1 MKLSLI
7 KLSLIKLSLI
17 KLLWIGVLFFFISG
31 CSLFDGSSGQM
42 NKNAEQLAAE
52 GASSFMD
59 EDYTDAIKAYTDLKD
74 WYPFSKY
81 AILAELKIAD
91 AHFHLE
97 QYDEAIM
104 GYNSFEKMHPRNDA
118 VPYLINQIG
127 LCWFKQIDTI
137 DRDDTPAK
145 NALAQFQRLA
155 DQYPG
160 NEYGKDT
167 KENIKKCLDNIIDH
181 ELAVAN
187 FYYKTKEYKSAL
199 KRYEYIVEYFPGTE
213 QSKSALNKIPKC
225 TELANKTSEE

>member
-1 MKLSLI
+1 MK
-7 KLSLIKLSLI
+7 
-17 KLLWIGVLFFFISG
+17 KLLLIGLLFLFVSVFCISG

-52 GASSFMD
+52 GASSFMN
-59 EDYTDAIKAYTDLKD
+59 EDYKDAIKAYTDLKD

-104 GYNSFEKMHPRNDA
+104 GYNAFEKMHPRNDA
-118 VPYLINQIG
+118 VPYVINQIG
-127 LCWFKQIDTI
+127 MCWFKQINTI

-145 NALAQFQRLA
+145 NALAQFQRLLE
-155 DQYPG
+155 QYPG
-160 NEYGKDT
+160 NQYEESAQK
-167 KENIKKCLDNIIDH
+167 NIKKCLENIIDH

-187 FYYKTKEYKSAL
+187 FYYKTKKYKSAL
-199 KRYEYIVEYFPGTE
+199 KRYEYIVEHFPGTE

-225 TELANKTSEE
+225 SELANKPAEK

>member
-1 MKLSLI
+1 MKKLLSL
-7 KLSLIKLSLI
+7 
-17 KLLWIGVLFFFISG
+17 GFLFFSVTIFCISG

-52 GASSFMD
+52 GASAFMN
-59 EDYTDAIKAYTDLKD
+59 EDYKDAITAYTDLKD

-91 AHFHLE
+91 AHFQLE

-118 VPYLINQIG
+118 VPYVINQIG
-127 LCWFKQIDTI
+127 LCWFKQINTI

-155 DQYPG
+155 EQYPG

-167 KENIKKCLDNIIDH
+167 EENIKKCLENIIDH

-187 FYYKTKEYKSAL
+187 FYYKTKRYKSAL

-213 QSKSALNKIPKC
+213 QSKLALNKIPKC
-225 TELANKTSEE
+225 AELANKIPE

>member
-1 MKLSLI
+1 MK
-7 KLSLIKLSLI
+7 
-17 KLLWIGVLFFFISG
+17 KLLLIGLLFLFVSIFCISG

-52 GASSFMD
+52 GASSFMN
-59 EDYTDAIKAYTDLKD
+59 EDYKDAIKAYTDLKD

-104 GYNSFEKMHPRNDA
+104 GYNAFEKMHPRNDA
-118 VPYLINQIG
+118 VPYVINQIG
-127 LCWFKQIDTI
+127 MCWFKQINTI

-145 NALAQFQRLA
+145 NALAQFQRLLE
-155 DQYPG
+155 QYPG
-160 NEYGKDT
+160 NQYEESAQK
-167 KENIKKCLDNIIDH
+167 NIKKCLENIIDH

-187 FYYKTKEYKSAL
+187 FYYKTKQYKSAL
-199 KRYEYIVEYFPGTE
+199 KRYEYIVEHFPGTE
-213 QSKSALNKIPKC
+213 QSKTALNKIPKC
-225 TELANKTSEE
+225 SELANKPAEK

>member
-1 MKLSLI
+1 MK
-7 KLSLIKLSLI
+7 
-17 KLLWIGVLFFFISG
+17 KLLFLGTLFFSISIFCISG

-42 NKNAEQLAAE
+42 NQNAEQLAAE
-52 GASSFMD
+52 GASAFMN
-59 EDYTDAIKAYTDLKD
+59 EDYKDAIKAYTDLKD

-118 VPYLINQIG
+118 VPYVINQIG

-145 NALAQFQRLA
+145 NALAQFRRLEE
-155 DQYPG
+155 QYPG

-167 KENIKKCLDNIIDH
+167 KEHIKKCLDNIIDH

-187 FYYKTKEYKSAL
+187 FYYKTKKYKSAL

-213 QSKSALNKIPKC
+213 QSKVALDKIPEC
-225 TELANKTSEE
+225 TRLANKIEEKDN

>member
-1 MKLSLI
+1 MK
-7 KLSLIKLSLI
+7 
-17 KLLWIGVLFFFISG
+17 KLLLIGLLFLFASIFCISG

-52 GASSFMD
+52 GASSFMN
-59 EDYTDAIKAYTDLKD
+59 EDYKDAIKAYTDLKD

-104 GYNSFEKMHPRNDA
+104 GYNAFEKMHPRNDA
-118 VPYLINQIG
+118 VPYVINQIG
-127 LCWFKQIDTI
+127 MCWFKQINTI

-155 DQYPG
+155 EQYPDS
-160 NEYGKDT
+160 EYGKNTPD
-167 KENIKKCLDNIIDH
+167 NIKKCLENIIDH

-187 FYYKTKEYKSAL
+187 FYYKTKQYKSAL
-199 KRYEYIVEYFPGTE
+199 KRYEYIVEHFPGTE

-225 TELANKTSEE
+225 SELANKPAEK

>member
-1 MKLSLI
+1 MK
-7 KLSLIKLSLI
+7 
-17 KLLWIGVLFFFISG
+17 KLLLTGFLLLFASIFCISG

-52 GASSFMD
+52 GASSFMN
-59 EDYTDAIKAYTDLKD
+59 EDYKDAIKSYTDLKD

-104 GYNSFEKMHPRNDA
+104 GYSAFEKMHPRNDA
-118 VPYLINQIG
+118 VPYVINQIG
-127 LCWFKQIDTI
+127 MCWFNQINTI

-155 DQYPG
+155 EQYPG
-160 NEYGKDT
+160 SEYGKDT
-167 KENIKKCLDNIIDH
+167 QENIKKCLDNIIDH

-187 FYYKTKEYKSAL
+187 FYYKTKKYKSAL
-199 KRYEYIVEYFPGTE
+199 KRYEYIVEYYPGTE
-213 QSKSALNKIPKC
+213 QSKTALNKIPKC
-225 TELANKTSEE
+225 TELANKLPEK